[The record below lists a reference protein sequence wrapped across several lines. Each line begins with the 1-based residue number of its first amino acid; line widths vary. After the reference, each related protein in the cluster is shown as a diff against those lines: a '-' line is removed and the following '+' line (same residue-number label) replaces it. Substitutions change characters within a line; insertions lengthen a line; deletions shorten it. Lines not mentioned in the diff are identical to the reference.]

1 MFVGNAKSLAMRRP
15 TRSSFLN
22 LTLALPLLQALAEGK
37 AMRMI
42 QSILL
47 PVDFHQAS
55 GSVTRTAARV
65 AAVFGSHL
73 TLLHVLEPT
82 LISPSE
88 MQYARERATERM
100 RELIEVMALD
110 KIVMDESAI
119 VVGSSVHQI
128 VRKAEEMDAG
138 LVVMGTGERSRFDRP
153 PGPTT
158 QGVLQHASQPVLAV
172 RPGEPE
178 AHFARILCPV
188 DQSPV
193 SLRGLRN
200 AIQLARAFHG
210 RLVVLSVAPEA
221 SPPLMAD
228 GPWLAGMLRD
238 HEPSWREEFDRF
250 LKEIDFGNVSWQSEV
265 RVGLAH
271 EQIVAAARDHR
282 ADVIVMGSTGRSGLA
297 RLLMGSVTRRVVK
310 QLPCSLLTVKSE
322 DLVEGLSEGDIKA
335 IKLLLAEGQE
345 MLAAGCNAEA
355 AGKFR
360 QVLLQNAFSIPALEG
375 LAAAYMKLGR
385 SEEAN
390 RYRYRAEVIH
400 NS

>member
-1 MFVGNAKSLAMRRP
+1 
-15 TRSSFLN
+15 
-22 LTLALPLLQALAEGK
+22 
-37 AMRMI
+37 
-42 QSILL
+42 
-47 PVDFHQAS
+47 
-55 GSVTRTAARV
+55 
-65 AAVFGSHL
+65 
-73 TLLHVLEPT
+73 
-82 LISPSE
+82 
-88 MQYARERATERM
+88 
-100 RELIEVMALD
+100 
-110 KIVMDESAI
+110 
-119 VVGSSVHQI
+119 
-128 VRKAEEMDAG
+128 
-138 LVVMGTGERSRFDRP
+138 
-153 PGPTT
+153 
-158 QGVLQHASQPVLAV
+158 
-172 RPGEPE
+172 
-178 AHFARILCPV
+178 
-188 DQSPV
+188 
-193 SLRGLRN
+193 
-200 AIQLARAFHG
+200 
-210 RLVVLSVAPEA
+210 
-221 SPPLMAD
+221 MAD

>member
-1 MFVGNAKSLAMRRP
+1 
-15 TRSSFLN
+15 
-22 LTLALPLLQALAEGK
+22 
-37 AMRMI
+37 MRMI

-55 GSVTRTAARV
+55 ADVARIATQM
-65 AAVFGSHL
+65 AAVFDSHL

-82 LISPSE
+82 LISPSG

-100 RELIEVMALD
+100 RELIEQLALD
-110 KIVMDESAI
+110 RVVIDESAI
-119 VVGSSVHQI
+119 AVGSPIHQI
-128 VRKAEEMDAG
+128 VRKAEEIDAG
-138 LVVMGTGERSRFDRP
+138 LVVMGTGERSRFGRP

-158 QGVLQHASQPVLAV
+158 QGVLQHARQPVLAV
-172 RPGEPE
+172 RSGEPE
-178 AHFARILCPV
+178 ARFARILCPV

-210 RLVVLSVAPEA
+210 HLVVLSVAPGA
-221 SPPLMAD
+221 LPLSMAD
-228 GPWLAGMLRD
+228 GTWPASVLG
-238 HEPSWREEFDRF
+238 ENEQSWREDFDRS
-250 LKEIDFGNVSWQSEV
+250 LKEVDFGNVSRQSEV

-297 RLLMGSVTRRVVK
+297 RLLMGSVTRRVVE

-322 DLVEGLSEGDIKA
+322 DLLEELAEGDIKV
-335 IKLLLAEGQE
+335 INLLLVEGQE
-345 MLAAGCNAEA
+345 MLEAGCNAEA

-360 QVLLQNAFSIPALEG
+360 LVLLQNAFSIPALEG

-385 SEEAN
+385 SDEAK
-390 RYRYRAEVIH
+390 RYRHRAELIQH
-400 NS
+400 G